1 MTPVDLPVS
10 RGSSA
15 HMEVVTVVYLRRIA
29 MSKRK
34 DRWAAVC
41 LPGLVKVQARANC
54 ERYASLLAD
63 PVRWA
68 RAVQVQLMKLDQPL
82 GPELSSTDPE
92 NAWETAR
99 KIMQGQLEVA
109 GKVERASGFLAA
121 SPLYW
126 VTAPMAQV
134 AMDASLDVP
143 EIDASRDMPS
153 PTGFIAFEKDL
164 PALPSYNAM
173 GENIG
178 PSSVPDSVQPSAL
191 FWHPHED
198 QIRIVAYARN
208 ANLPPHIDGDMR
220 SGGPLAEIVS
230 FLVSRDGASRLA
242 DYDETD
248 PRVGAL
254 LAFLSAT
261 WVLMMTPTVAQ
272 RKTIDPKTG
281 GEPRPGAAPSV
292 PLVTTIDLRPLRHEV
307 KTEETDESGRVY
319 RHRWVVRGHWRN
331 QAHGPGR
338 TKRRMTWVPPT
349 SRAPGARRCW
359 RRRRSWCGAA
369 EMTRELVLSTHR

>member
-1 MTPVDLPVS
+1 
-10 RGSSA
+10 
-15 HMEVVTVVYLRRIA
+15 MEVVTVVYLRRIA

-242 DYDETD
+242 DYDESHLRRLRLLRAAVLGGLSVAHVID
-248 PRVGAL
+248 DASGPCGCAENALGRCRDLAADHGAT
-254 LAFLSAT
+254 LSGAG
-261 WVLMMTPTVAQ
+261 
-272 RKTIDPKTG
+272 RG
-281 GEPRPGAAPSV
+281 GPSTRPS
-292 PLVTTIDLRPLRHEV
+292 
-307 KTEETDESGRVY
+307 
-319 RHRWVVRGHWRN
+319 
-331 QAHGPGR
+331 
-338 TKRRMTWVPPT
+338 
-349 SRAPGARRCW
+349 
-359 RRRRSWCGAA
+359 
-369 EMTRELVLSTHR
+369 